1 MCLAFHLNAQWVDNE
16 KNVLISNQTNTCR
29 MCTCKSKRES
39 INCPRENDENV
50 YYVKMNNGPLKG
62 VQKSISDIS
71 IPGRVLKFN
80 SQRENF

>member
-1 MCLAFHLNAQWVDNE
+1 MRNKMLMKKMFKYRIRQIHAN
-16 KNVLISNQTNTCR
+16 
-29 MCTCKSKRES
+29 TCKSKIES
-39 INCPRENDENV
+39 IYCPKQNDENV
-50 YYVKMNNGPLKG
+50 YYVEMNNEPLKG